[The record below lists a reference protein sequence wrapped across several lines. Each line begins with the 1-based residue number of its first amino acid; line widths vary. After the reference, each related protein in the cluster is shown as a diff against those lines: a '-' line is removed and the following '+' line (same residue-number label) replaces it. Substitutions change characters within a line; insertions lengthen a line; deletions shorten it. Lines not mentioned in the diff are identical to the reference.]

1 MYPFRVFRSLV
12 KHHSQPTE
20 LSFFFM
26 KALSDVT
33 TKPRDFSEHEAD
45 DTTALCSLQRLLA
58 AVRVMVRLLLL
69 HKSKRK

>member
-1 MYPFRVFRSLV
+1 
-12 KHHSQPTE
+12 
-20 LSFFFM
+20 M

-33 TKPRDFSEHEAD
+33 TKPRDFSEHEADDTD